1 MRRSFLVFLILMLPF
16 SAAQAS
22 DKERFITANILAVFY
37 HELGHAVID
46 VEDLPIFGQEEDA
59 ADVFSIYMIDAI
71 YEAAPA
77 TDFAYD
83 TARGFM
89 AEAQLADRN
98 GEEEDWSGMHGPSEQ
113 RYYNTVCLF
122 YGADPNGRSRFAR
135 DMGLPMERAATC
147 PEEFDQADH
156 SWGRVLDDLM
166 ARGGGDSLRFIGPPT
181 ASRAAEILAEEAAF
195 LNEVLRLA
203 SPIAVVVEPCG
214 EANAYYD
221 PATREIQF
229 CEEYEDHFEDM
240 AQWVN

>member
-1 MRRSFLVFLILMLPF
+1 MRVLIMMILLGCLAF
-16 SAAQAS
+16 GAAQAS
-22 DKERFITANILAVFY
+22 EKERFVTANILAVFY

-46 VEDLPIFGQEEDA
+46 VEELPIFGQEEDA

-77 TDFAYD
+77 TEFAYG

-89 AEAQLADRN
+89 AETEMADRN
-98 GEEEDWSGMHGPSEQ
+98 GEEEDWSGTHGPSEQ
-113 RYYNTVCLF
+113 RYYNAICIF
-122 YGADPNGRSRFAR
+122 YGADPGARSRFAR
-135 DMGLPMERAATC
+135 DLGLPRDRAESCA
-147 PEEFDQADH
+147 EEYEQADD

-166 ARGGGDSLRFIGPPT
+166 GRGGGNSLRFIGPPT

-203 SPIAVVVEPCG
+203 SPITVSVMPCG

-221 PATREIQF
+221 PLAREIQF
-229 CEEYEDHFEDM
+229 CEEYETHFEDLVRLV
-240 AQWVN
+240 Q